1 MDFLKQSDHL
11 RKHTP
16 GIKNEHDHQTHTD
29 GFGFAWYNNHRWYTY
44 RNPLLYSR
52 VPDLPKIIR
61 RVCQYDFVLG
71 HIRHASESSDVSLE
85 NTHPF
90 YYRNHVFLH
99 NGEIHGFPAKR
110 NVVRNEIDA
119 DLRAEIKGQT
129 DSESFFYLF
138 LSKLR
143 GLSGPRVETLMMA
156 FLETIDFVESKFEW
170 ITLNVVVSD
179 KTHTLVSRYC
189 TPYGRHRPPSLYWN
203 FPVDSPKRNLTTVD
217 SPKRNL
223 TTVDSPKRNLTTVD
237 SPKRNL
243 TTVDS
248 PKRNLIS
255 AGSSIPPEGLSG
267 VFPKLIVSSE
277 PIAHYQQT
285 MVPANTLMVIENQTG
300 NVSLSNIRHLRRMNR

>member
-1 MDFLKQSDHL
+1 
-11 RKHTP
+11 
-16 GIKNEHDHQTHTD
+16 
-29 GFGFAWYNNHRWYTY
+29 
-44 RNPLLYSR
+44 
-52 VPDLPKIIR
+52 
-61 RVCQYDFVLG
+61 
-71 HIRHASESSDVSLE
+71 
-85 NTHPF
+85 
-90 YYRNHVFLH
+90 
-99 NGEIHGFPAKR
+99 
-110 NVVRNEIDA
+110 
-119 DLRAEIKGQT
+119 
-129 DSESFFYLF
+129 
-138 LSKLR
+138 
-143 GLSGPRVETLMMA
+143 MMA
-156 FLETIDFVESKFEW
+156 FLETIDFVESQFEW

-203 FPVDSPKRNLTTVD
+203 FP
-217 SPKRNL
+217 
-223 TTVDSPKRNLTTVD
+223 VD